1 MMTSW
6 ERLSFQGA
14 HLREV
19 AEVDTTEKFFVVG
32 NLAPALIIG
41 YRVRNTG
48 SEDCSVRVLRSL
60 TSQTYDTGASTEW
73 TELVA
78 AVTVSAAAEINEIV
92 DDTIAMGVALGITSA
107 SGTDVIVEILVA
119 K

>member
-1 MMTSW
+1 MTSW

-14 HLREV
+14 FLRESAAV
-19 AEVDTTEKFFVVG
+19 TSTESFFVVG
-32 NLAPALIIG
+32 NLAPALIVG

-48 SEDCSVRVLRSL
+48 SEACDVRVLRSL
-60 TSQTYDTGASTEW
+60 TSQAYDPTASSEW
-73 TELVA
+73 TEIVSPDTVA
-78 AVTVSAAAEINEIV
+78 AGSEEADDI
-92 DDTIAMGVALGITSA
+92 DTIAMGIALGITSA

>member
-1 MMTSW
+1 MTSW

-14 HLREV
+14 HLREA
-19 AEVDTTEKFFVVG
+19 AEVDATEKFFVVG
-32 NLAPALIIG
+32 ALAPTLIMG

-48 SEDCSVRVLRSL
+48 ANDCDVRVLRSL
-60 TSQTYDTGASTEW
+60 TSQEYDPTATSEW
-73 TELVA
+73 VELAA
-78 AVTVSAAAEINEIV
+78 AVTVADGTEINEII
-92 DDTIAMGVALGITSA
+92 DDTIAMGVALGIESA

>member
-1 MMTSW
+1 MTSW

-19 AEVDTTEKFFVVG
+19 AEVDTTESFFVVG
-32 NLAPALIIG
+32 ALAPTLILG

-60 TSQTYDTGASTEW
+60 TSQEYDTGASSEW

-78 AVTVSAAAEINEIV
+78 AVTVADGTEINEIV

-107 SGTDVIVEILVA
+107 NGTDVIVEILVA

>member
-1 MMTSW
+1 MTSW

-14 HLREV
+14 NLREV
-19 AEVDTTEKFFVVG
+19 AAVDATEKFFVVG
-32 NLAPALIIG
+32 NLAPALIVG

-48 SEDCSVRVLRSL
+48 SNACDVRVLRSL
-60 TSQTYDTGASTEW
+60 TSQTYDPTASTEW
-73 TELVA
+73 IELVTA
-78 AVTVSAAAEINEIV
+78 ATVAGSAEEVGQV
-92 DDTIAMGVALGITSA
+92 DDTIAMGIALGIVSA

>member
-1 MMTSW
+1 MTSW

-14 HLREV
+14 SLREAAAV
-19 AEVDTTEKFFVVG
+19 TSAESFFVVG

-48 SEDCSVRVLRSL
+48 SNSCSVRVLRSL
-60 TSQTYDTGASTEW
+60 TSQEYDTGATGEW
-73 TELVA
+73 TELVS
-78 AVTVSAAAEINEIV
+78 AVTVAGSGSINEIV

>member
-1 MMTSW
+1 MSSW

-19 AEVDTTEKFFVVG
+19 ASVTATESFFVVG
-32 NLAPALIIG
+32 ALAPTLILG

-48 SEDCSVRVLRSL
+48 SEDCDVRVLRSL
-60 TSQTYDTGASTEW
+60 TSQEYDPTASAEW

-78 AVTVSAAAEINEIV
+78 PVTVTDGTEINEII
-92 DDTIAMGVALGITSA
+92 DDTIAMGVALGIESTN
-107 SGTDVIVEILVA
+107 GTDVIVEILVA

>member
-1 MMTSW
+1 
-6 ERLSFQGA
+6 
-14 HLREV
+14 
-19 AEVDTTEKFFVVG
+19 
-32 NLAPALIIG
+32 LAPALIIG

-48 SEDCSVRVLRSL
+48 AEDCSVRVLRSL
-60 TSQTYDTGASTEW
+60 TSQEYDTGAAGEW

-78 AVTVSAAAEINEIV
+78 AVTVADGTEINEII

>member
-1 MMTSW
+1 MTSW

-14 HLREV
+14 FLRESAAV
-19 AEVDTTEKFFVVG
+19 TSTESFFVVG
-32 NLAPALIIG
+32 NLAPALIVG

-48 SEDCSVRVLRSL
+48 SNSCSVRVIRSL
-60 TSQTYDTGASTEW
+60 TSQTYDPTASGEW
-73 TELVA
+73 TEIVSPATVA
-78 AVTVSAAAEINEIV
+78 GSAEEADDINTV
-92 DDTIAMGVALGITSA
+92 AMGIAIGVTSA